1 VTSFFVANVKI
12 VVNKEKFMKT
22 KITDAQRYQAN
33 KQEKFIRPIRIAKE
47 LGYEWKLTIT
57 GSSSFCKTNDKGETV
72 YTPIDKILKEYEKQD

>member
-1 VTSFFVANVKI
+1 
-12 VVNKEKFMKT
+12 MKN

-57 GSSSFCKTNDKGETV
+57 GSSSFYKTNEKGETI
-72 YTPIDKILKEYEKQD
+72 YTPIEKIIEEYEQ